1 MLPLF
6 RGLEVK
12 ISLGRGLLEKL
23 STQKLKNV
31 QGVAKLE
38 KKVLGFTIQSI
49 AIIFV
54 SKVRQEVKFLEKFEA
69 AEKFKKLKKEHIS
82 CSNLSHQVNHCVGES
97 CLAAKMSKILAK

>member
-6 RGLEVK
+6 RGLEEK
-12 ISLGRGLLEKL
+12 IILGRGLLEKL
-23 STQKLKNV
+23 ATHKLKNV

-38 KKVLGFTIQSI
+38 KKVLGLKSNIESRMCF
-49 AIIFV
+49 

-82 CSNLSHQVNHCVGES
+82 CSNLSHQVNHCVGKS
-97 CLAAKMSKILAK
+97 CP

>member
-6 RGLEVK
+6 RGLEGK

-23 STQKLKNV
+23 ATQKLKNV

-49 AIIFV
+49 AIKCF
-54 SKVRQEVKFLEKFEA
+54 FLGEA
-69 AEKFKKLKKEHIS
+69 
-82 CSNLSHQVNHCVGES
+82 GG
-97 CLAAKMSKILAK
+97 